1 MLAVSQP
8 AGLLLIGVLI
18 LLFGADP
25 VSADKLAIA
34 FLAGAAALGGLGAF
48 YAAMAMGTVSV
59 VAPIASLGSSY
70 PSCSASPRARTRAP
84 SSSRG

>member
-8 AGLLLIGVLI
+8 AGLLLIGMLI

-34 FLAGAAALGGLGAF
+34 FSRRAALGGLGAF

-70 PSCSASPRARTRAP
+70 PSCSASPRARTRA